1 MAGQPDFNQLRQAYQ
16 TITNQM
22 GLIQN
27 MPAIQGQQYIL
38 NEIRRL
44 DVQGQT
50 RHNQLVGHI
59 QQLTAQT
66 RQLAAQTQ
74 QLTAQTQQMAAQIQ
88 QMTAQLTA
96 R

>member
-1 MAGQPDFNQLRQAYQ
+1 
-16 TITNQM
+16 M

-27 MPAIQGQQYIL
+27 MPAIQGQQHVL

-59 QQLTAQT
+59 

-74 QLTAQTQQMAAQIQ
+74 QMA
-88 QMTAQLTA
+88 AQLTA
-96 R
+96 I